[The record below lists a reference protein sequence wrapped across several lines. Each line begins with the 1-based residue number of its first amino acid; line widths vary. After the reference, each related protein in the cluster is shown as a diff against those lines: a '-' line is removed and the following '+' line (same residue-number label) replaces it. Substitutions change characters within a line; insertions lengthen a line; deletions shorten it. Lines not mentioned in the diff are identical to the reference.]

1 MQSFRASEESTATS
15 FWKAKQRVTHT
26 PWQKMLMR
34 WPRQGPGAKAWA
46 SEVTPRERSGVGYTQ
61 TTCRG
66 WNIATEAAHGRSL
79 GPQRGGDP
87 LLSTMQG
94 EGQEPPMELLSLHML
109 SGSRCHLQ
117 IPGVGMSE
125 HHHCELQ
132 RQAWTTE
139 RAGSRCQSLPLPSRE
154 RVWAAG
160 RGQSLCLLFRSLR
173 GCCWET
179 HKLVLIATL
188 VYSSWC

>member
-1 MQSFRASEESTATS
+1 M
-15 FWKAKQRVTHT
+15 THT

-46 SEVTPRERSGVGYTQ
+46 SEVIPRERSGVGYTQ

>member
-1 MQSFRASEESTATS
+1 
-15 FWKAKQRVTHT
+15 
-26 PWQKMLMR
+26 
-34 WPRQGPGAKAWA
+34 
-46 SEVTPRERSGVGYTQ
+46 
-61 TTCRG
+61 
-66 WNIATEAAHGRSL
+66 
-79 GPQRGGDP
+79 
-87 LLSTMQG
+87 
-94 EGQEPPMELLSLHML
+94 MELLSLHML